1 MDNKKAYIS
10 SLEITHLEA
19 VLSFGFCK
27 HAFLQHD
34 LLFKASDD
42 GFICLGVRNL
52 LLIWLYLCERCLT
65 EKEL

>member
-42 GFICLGVRNL
+42 GFICLRVRNL
-52 LLIWLYLCERCLT
+52 LLI
-65 EKEL
+65 